1 LKGGGQKKEVEEHIK
16 EKTEGMML
24 MFYQMQIDFTPEEV
38 LDYLRKSQSD
48 DPLLSVQEVLA
59 KHEAI
64 LDEWSEKH
72 LGSKVPEEN
81 KFREVVS
88 GETIKERP
96 EINKVLRLIESPKYK
111 AVKVVE
117 PQRLTRG
124 DLEDI
129 GRLMKLL
136 KHTNT
141 YVITPERIYDLRDEY
156 DWNAFE
162 AELKRGNDYLK
173 YTKKILNRGRLLSVS
188 QGNYI
193 ASKPPYGYDK
203 VWVMDGKRKCPTLQ
217 ENKEQADVVRMIFDM
232 YVNKDMGRTNICHT
246 LDGLG
251 IKTPNGGEH
260 WSPAYLKDL
269 LENIH
274 YIGKV
279 KWNWRKTI
287 TIVEDGEI
295 KKTNPKSKIGEFLI
309 YDGKHDGIVSEELF
323 NAAQEKKGRNHRA
336 KPTTKIRNPLASILF
351 CQCGRA
357 MSLRTYK
364 NKDGSERNPPRLL
377 CDGQH
382 HCHTGSCLY
391 EEMLDRV
398 CDILE
403 QCIEDFEVRIQNDE
417 GSSAKLHVNLI
428 KNLEKRMK
436 DLQAKELSQ
445 WEQQSHPDPSQRMPV
460 EIFKQLNEKL
470 LKEKEEVQQAL
481 CKAYESVPEPVD
493 YEEKVVTFK
502 KALSALRNPEADAQT
517 KNRLLK
523 ACIERI
529 DYKRDKPERIKS
541 QQIRYYDKEQKR
553 TRNKSPLPTGGNW
566 TNPPIELDVKLKV

>member
-1 LKGGGQKKEVEEHIK
+1 MYLHEI
-16 EKTEGMML
+16 TPPL
-24 MFYQMQIDFTPEEV
+24 TPEEV

-48 DPLLSVQEVLA
+48 DPLLTVEEVLS
-59 KHEAI
+59 KHETI
-64 LDEWSEKH
+64 LDEWAEKN
-72 LGSKVPEEN
+72 LGGKVPEKN

-96 EINKVLRLIESPKYK
+96 EINKVLRLIESPKIR
-111 AVKVVE
+111 AVKIVE

-193 ASKPPYGYDK
+193 GSIPPYGFDK
-203 VWVMDGKRKCPTLQ
+203 TWVMDGKRKCPTLQ
-217 ENKEQADVVRMIFDM
+217 ENKEQADVVRLIFDL
-232 YVNKDMGRTNICHT
+232 YVNKDMGRTSIARY
-246 LDGLG
+246 LDSMGVKPPKG
-251 IKTPNGGEH
+251 KH
-260 WSPAYLKDL
+260 WSPEAMKDM
-269 LENIH
+269 LENVH

-279 KWNWRKTI
+279 RWNWRKTI
-287 TIVEDGEI
+287 TIVEEGEI
-295 KKTNPKSKIGEFLI
+295 IETRPKTQIGEYLI
-309 YDGKHDGIVSEELF
+309 YDGKHDGIVPEELF
-323 NAAQEKKGRNHRA
+323 NAAQEKQGRNHRA
-336 KPTTKIRNPLASILF
+336 KAKTKVRNPLASLLY

-364 NKDGSERNPPRLL
+364 KDGEEISPARLI
-377 CDGQH
+377 CDGQT
-382 HCHTGSCLY
+382 HCKSGSCLY
-391 EEMLDRV
+391 DEMIDRI
-398 CDILE
+398 CSILE
-403 QCIEDFEVRIQNDE
+403 QCIEDFEVRLKNDE
-417 GSSAKLHVNLI
+417 GDSIRLHAKLI
-428 KNLEKRMK
+428 KSLEKKMV
-436 DLQAKELSQ
+436 DLQAKEVAQ
-445 WEQQSHPDPSQRMPV
+445 WDAQTDPDPAKRMPA

-470 LKEKEEVQQAL
+470 LREKEEVQQAL
-481 CKAYESVPEPVD
+481 CKAYESMPEPVD
-493 YEEKVVTFK
+493 YEEKVVKFK
-502 KALSALRNPEADAQT
+502 DALAALRDPNKDAQE

-529 DYKRDKPERIKS
+529 DYKREKPQRIKS
-541 QQIRYYDKEQKR
+541 QQKRVKVNGKR
-553 TRNKSPLPTGGNW
+553 TYTSPLKTGANW
-566 TNPPIELDVKLKV
+566 TTPPIELDVKLKV